1 MSCCTNQKDDRSHVG
16 VMTPASTD
24 KVDFRE
30 KKETTFKN
38 RITENF
44 NPIGRIT
51 RKKKLA
57 FSQTKYF
64 FCF

>member
-1 MSCCTNQKDDRSHVG
+1 MGPGCCGDHPRK
-16 VMTPASTD
+16 VMEGKRQQEA
-24 KVDFRE
+24 FE

-51 RKKKLA
+51 RKKKHA